1 MCKPVPA
8 AILAAFACQAVPVF
22 AADVD
27 SPPAAAPAV
36 SPSVATPAP
45 VQAAAVPAQAGTKL
59 TANLGFVSDY
69 LFRGITQTAH
79 APAIQGGVDYAPDTG
94 FYAGTWASNVSGNF
108 FPGGSLEW
116 DVYGGYNHKVSED
129 LAWSAGLY
137 TYNYPGA
144 HTVPGHQSF
153 NTVEANAQVTWKG
166 LQLKDSYALTDLLG
180 MNSASMP
187 GGVANGHSR
196 GSDYVEVNYTH
207 DLPGK
212 IATVGL
218 HAGHQAIRNYPFASY
233 ADYRIGLSRA
243 MAGWTWGLAATAS
256 NAKKG
261 LFVGTDGKE
270 YADSAVFLSVLKA
283 F

>member
-1 MCKPVPA
+1 MRKPIQA
-8 AILAAFACQAVPVF
+8 AILAAFTCLAVPVF
-22 AADVD
+22 ADGTEV
-27 SPPAAAPAV
+27 SSAAAPAAAL
-36 SPSVATPAP
+36 SVPTPAP
-45 VQAAAVPAQAGTKL
+45 VQPAPAAAQEGTKL
-59 TANLGFVSDY
+59 TANIGFVSDY
-69 LFRGITQTAH
+69 VFRGITQTAH

-94 FYAGTWASNVSGNF
+94 IYMGTWGSNVSGNF

-116 DVYGGYNHKVSED
+116 DVYGGYNHKVSDD

-166 LQLKDSYALTDLLG
+166 LQFKDSYALTDLLG
-180 MNSASMP
+180 MNSASLP
-187 GGVANGHSR
+187 GGIANGRSR

-212 IATVGL
+212 IATVAL
-218 HAGHQAIRNYPFASY
+218 HAGHQTIRNYPFASY
-233 ADYRIGLSRA
+233 TDYKLGLTRE
-243 MAGWTWGLAATAS
+243 MAGWTWGLAATAT
-256 NAKKG
+256 NAQKG
-261 LFVGTDGKE
+261 LFVGSDGKE
-270 YADSAVFLSVLKA
+270 YADSAVFLSVLKS

>member
-1 MCKPVPA
+1 MRKLIQTAVV
-8 AILAAFACQAVPVF
+8 AAFACQVVSAWAGDSEEAQPAEAPAAVPVPLP
-22 AADVD
+22 
-27 SPPAAAPAV
+27 PPAVTSAPM
-36 SPSVATPAP
+36 PT
-45 VQAAAVPAQAGTKL
+45 GTKV
-59 TANLGFVSDY
+59 TANIGFVSDY
-69 LFRGITQTAH
+69 VFRGITQTAH
-79 APAIQGGVDYAPDTG
+79 EPAIQGGFDYAPDTG
-94 FYAGTWASNVSGNF
+94 LYIGTWASNVSGNF
-108 FPGGSLEW
+108 FPNGSMEW
-116 DVYGGYNHKVSED
+116 DVYGGYNHKVSDD

-180 MNSASMP
+180 INSASTL

-196 GSDYVEVNYTH
+196 GSDYVEVNYSH

-212 IATVGL
+212 IATLAL
-218 HAGHQAIRNYPFASY
+218 HAGHQYIKNYTFASY
-233 ADYRIGLSRA
+233 TDYKLGLTKD
-243 MAGWTWGLAATAS
+243 MAGFTWGIAATAT

-261 LFVGTDGKE
+261 IFVGTDGKE
-270 YADSAVFLSVLKA
+270 YANSAVFLSALKT